1 MSGHD
6 VVIVGSGINSL
17 VCAALLA
24 RRGKSVLVLER
35 EQVAG
40 GCIRSEAL
48 FPGYVHDLMSSWYP
62 LFVGSAAYAE
72 LKQELHD
79 AGLEFVSAAYTTGVV
94 LPDGRGLALKQDID
108 DAVNRIDAIAPGEG
122 AAFGSM
128 AKRLLG
134 ADAPLTFGLLGN
146 DPYRL
151 SMLRLLFREWRA
163 RGMDG
168 MLQFAGDAL
177 ESFRRWSNRNFQ
189 SDLVPAMIAPWV
201 LHTGLGPDEAS
212 SALIGKLTFAAVV
225 AGGMP
230 IVKGGSANIVKALQT
245 VIEAHGGKIMTG
257 IEVERIV
264 TEGRHASTVIADGR
278 QFAVKQAVVC
288 NVTPPQLY
296 GRLLP
301 EAPAAVRSKAQA
313 YRFGRGGMQIHFAL
327 NAPPNW
333 SEPELLKVPLVHF
346 TSSMEQVCLSV
357 VEANNGMLPAYSTIA
372 VGQPCAADPSRAPAG
387 GWILWIQM
395 LELPTRLRG
404 DAGQTIDIPADGN
417 WTDAVRDA
425 VADRIQARL
434 ETVMP
439 GLSQQIVGRRS
450 YSPADLE
457 SMNCNLVGGD
467 PYSGVCSPDQFF
479 WLRPFAGASGA
490 RGHRTPYRNVFH
502 IGASSH
508 PGPGLGGDSG
518 YQVAALLS

>member
-1 MSGHD
+1 M
-6 VVIVGSGINSL
+6 
-17 VCAALLA
+17 
-24 RRGKSVLVLER
+24 LVLER

-40 GCIRSEAL
+40 GCIRSEEL

-72 LKQELHD
+72 LKDDLQH
-79 AGLEFVSAAYTTGVV
+79 AGLQFVSSDYTTGVV
-94 LPDGRGLALKQDID
+94 LPDGRALALKQDID
-108 DAVNRIDAIAPGEG
+108 DTVRRIDAIAPGDG
-122 AAFGSM
+122 SAFGTM
-128 AKRLLG
+128 ARRLLG

-151 SMLRLLFREWRA
+151 RMLKLLFKEWRA
-163 RGMDG
+163 RGLDG
-168 MLQFAGDAL
+168 MLQFAADAL
-177 ESFRRWSNRNFQ
+177 ESFRRWSNRSFH

-230 IVKGGSANIVKALQT
+230 VVKGGSVNIVKALQT
-245 VIEAHGGKIMTG
+245 VIEAHGGKLLTG
-257 IEVERIV
+257 MEVERIV
-264 TEGRHASTVIADGR
+264 TQGRHASAVIVAGQ
-278 QFAVKQAVVC
+278 QFSVREAVVC

-301 EAPAAVRSKAQA
+301 DVPAPLRAKARA
-313 YRFGRGGMQIHFAL
+313 YRFGRGAMQIHFAL

-333 SEPELLKVPLVHF
+333 CEPELLKVPLVHF

-357 VEANNGMLPAYSTIA
+357 VEANNGMLPGYATLAI
-372 VGQPCAADPSRAPAG
+372 GQPCAADPSRAPAG

-395 LELPTRLRG
+395 LELPNHLKG
-404 DAGQTIDIPADGN
+404 DSGREIEVAADGK
-417 WTDAVRDA
+417 WTDAVREA
-425 VADRIQARL
+425 VADRVQARL

-439 GLSQQIVGRRS
+439 GLAQQIVGRRS

-457 SMNCNLVGGD
+457 RMNCNLVGGD

-518 YQVAALLS
+518 FQVAAVLA